1 MSEKLQFIG
10 PSWDSSPHIVAGFS
24 LVNAQSD
31 SAVGLDLGINT
42 QTPLERASEN
52 RSIFLK
58 TLGLDDESF
67 AFARQVHGVDVAIVE
82 KPGLIES
89 VDGLVTNKTDLAL
102 GILVADCAAVLISDP
117 ENGVIGAFH
126 AGWRGAVGGILY
138 NGVQKMREL
147 GANSMDVWVSPCI
160 GTAAF
165 EVGDDVAA
173 QFPSEFVK
181 REGFLKPHIDLKA
194 YVLHQLL
201 EVGIPSDRISI
212 DNRCTFE
219 NEVFYSFR
227 RQKDKSGRM
236 MAVICRKSISS

>member
-1 MSEKLQFIG
+1 MSEILQFIG
-10 PSWDSSPHIVAGFS
+10 PNWESSPSIVAGFS
-24 LVNAQSD
+24 LVNAQYE

-42 QTPLERASEN
+42 QTPLERTSEN
-52 RSIFLK
+52 RSLFLK
-58 TLGLDDESF
+58 TLGLDEKGF
-67 AFARQVHGVDVAIVE
+67 AFARQVHGIDVAIV
-82 KPGLIES
+82 KKSGLIES
-89 VDGLVTNKTDLAL
+89 VDGLITNKPDLAL
-102 GILVADCAAVLISDP
+102 GILVADCAAVLISDS

-126 AGWRGAVGGILY
+126 AGWRGAVGGILS
-138 NGVQKMREL
+138 NGIQKMRDL
-147 GANSMDVWVSPCI
+147 GAKSMDVWVSPCI

-165 EVGDDVAA
+165 EVGDEVAA

-181 REGFLKPHIDLKA
+181 NEGFSKPHIDLKA

-201 EVGIPSDRISI
+201 DEGIQSDRISI

-219 NEVFYSFR
+219 NEEFYSFR